1 MGAAMNRKNILIFLL
16 CVILGFGVIIQGKA
30 THGQML
36 YVSAKAIPDYKT
48 TIASEKI
55 EIEKTN
61 KLIAESKKE
70 LALYEGLNTDN
81 ADLLVSNIE
90 KEKNLYGMYSGA
102 MDLKGPGVII
112 TIDDGVRPLF
122 EGENINN
129 ILVHDADILIV
140 INDLKK
146 NGAEAISV
154 NGERMVE
161 TSSVICSGYTVEIN
175 GVRYARP
182 FTIRAIGD
190 GNRMSSSLIG
200 SEGYGTSLKNWGV
213 LFKIELSDEVFIPAY
228 TREKIYKYTEKVKE
242 IGEL

>member
-1 MGAAMNRKNILIFLL
+1 MSRKNILIFLL
-16 CVILGFGVIIQGKA
+16 CVMLGFGIIIQGRA
-30 THGQML
+30 TEGQML
-36 YVSAKAIPDYKT
+36 YVSAKAISDYKT
-48 TIASEKI
+48 TIESEKI
-55 EIEKTN
+55 EIEKTE

-70 LALYEGLNTDN
+70 LALYQSLNTDN
-81 ADLLVSNIE
+81 SHLLVSNIE
-90 KEKNLYGMYSGA
+90 KEKNLYGMFSGA

-112 TIDDGVRPLF
+112 TIDDGVRDLF
-122 EGENINN
+122 EGEDINN

-154 NGERMVE
+154 NGERLVE
-161 TSSVICSGYTVEIN
+161 TSSVICSGYTVQIN

-190 GNRMSSSLIG
+190 GNRMASSLIR
-200 SEGYGTSLKNWGV
+200 SEGYGAALKNWGV

-228 TREKIYKYTEKVKE
+228 AREKIYKYTEKVKE
-242 IGEL
+242 VKAL

>member
-1 MGAAMNRKNILIFLL
+1 
-16 CVILGFGVIIQGKA
+16 
-30 THGQML
+30 ML
-36 YVSAKAIPDYKT
+36 YVSAKTITDYKT
-48 TIASEKI
+48 TIESEKI
-55 EIEKTN
+55 EIEKTKN
-61 KLIAESKKE
+61 LIAESKKE
-70 LALYEGLNTDN
+70 LALYEDSSTDN

-90 KEKNLYGMYSGA
+90 KERNLYGMFSGI

-122 EGENINN
+122 EGEDINN

-154 NGERMVE
+154 NGERLVE

-190 GNRMSSSLIG
+190 GNRISSSLIG
-200 SEGYGTSLKNWGV
+200 PEGYGTSLKNWGV
-213 LFKIELSDEVFIPAY
+213 LFKIELSDEVLIPAY
-228 TREKIYKYTEKVKE
+228 TRVKTYKYIEKVKE
-242 IGEL
+242 VEAL

>member
-1 MGAAMNRKNILIFLL
+1 MKRRNILIFLL
-16 CVILGFGVIIQGKA
+16 CVLLGFGIIIQGKA

-36 YVSAKAIPDYKT
+36 YVSAKAITDYKT
-48 TIASEKI
+48 TINSEKI
-55 EIEKTN
+55 EIEKTKN
-61 KLIAESKKE
+61 LIEESKRE
-70 LALYEGLNTDN
+70 LVLYQDSNTDN
-81 ADLLVSNIE
+81 TDLLVSNIE

-190 GNRMSSSLIG
+190 GNRISSSLIG
-200 SEGYGTSLKNWGV
+200 PEGYGTSLKNWGV

-228 TREKIYKYTEKVKE
+228 TREKNYKYSEKVKE
-242 IGEL
+242 VEAL

>member
-1 MGAAMNRKNILIFLL
+1 MNRTNILIFLL
-16 CVILGFGVIIQGKA
+16 CVMLGFGIIIQGK
-30 THGQML
+30 TTEGQML
-36 YVSAKAIPDYKT
+36 YVSAKTITDYKT
-48 TIASEKI
+48 TIESEKI

-61 KLIAESKKE
+61 NLIKE
-70 LALYEGLNTDN
+70 TGKEVTLYESSNTDS

-90 KEKNLYGMYSGA
+90 KERDLYGMFSGA
-102 MDLKGPGVII
+102 VDLKGPGVIV

-190 GNRMSSSLIG
+190 ENRMASSLIG
-200 SEGYGTSLKNWGV
+200 PEGYGASLKNWGV
-213 LFKIELSDEVFIPAY
+213 LFEIELSDEIHIPAY
-228 TREKIYKYTEKVKE
+228 TREKNYEYSEKVKE
-242 IGEL
+242 VEAL